1 MSQLALL
8 AACTA
13 LALTA
18 ARPAVG
24 PSSLAQPLALAGPAK
39 ADAVDDY
46 AKLRDELNRAL
57 EARQKRLA
65 SPLLLPRP
73 ASPATPAQPK
83 ARVPGEWS
91 V

>member
-8 AACTA
+8 AACAA

-24 PSSLAQPLALAGPAK
+24 PSSLAQPLALAGPTK
-39 ADAVDDY
+39 ADAVADDY
-46 AKLRDELNRAL
+46 AKLRDELNREFA
-57 EARQKRLA
+57 ARQKRLA
-65 SPLLLPRP
+65 SPRP
-73 ASPATPAQPK
+73 ALPATPAQPK
-83 ARVPGEWS
+83 PRVPGEWS